1 MFLSTSSGSISG
13 RVELYYSTACGPRGS
28 RICCGCLVELSQGSG
43 RVDQYNPGTCA
54 GSSWLQRR
62 QTGWLGFACWH
73 VCTDSLMG
81 CATDGTCIQ
90 PTHQHINMAAWMSS
104 GLSATFRDIHS
115 ERASEAPVSAGSM
128 THFGLSQ
135 TFYKVDARDRARQ
148 DSVDLNSYQ
157 GWSTAGVSSYLESIS
172 SIDRSLLAPCSSGFS
187 NTAANEEYLR
197 VADDDGGLT
206 LSGLPDGGLVAY
218 CSDGYFWLA
227 PLCWALEADGSTL
240 SRVHLIYA

>member
-1 MFLSTSSGSISG
+1 
-13 RVELYYSTACGPRGS
+13 
-28 RICCGCLVELSQGSG
+28 
-43 RVDQYNPGTCA
+43 
-54 GSSWLQRR
+54 
-62 QTGWLGFACWH
+62 
-73 VCTDSLMG
+73 
-81 CATDGTCIQ
+81 
-90 PTHQHINMAAWMSS
+90 MSS

-148 DSVDLNSYQ
+148 DSVDLDSYQ
-157 GWSTAGVSSYLESIS
+157 GWSTAGVSSYFESIS

-197 VADDDGGLT
+197 VTDDDGGLT

-227 PLCWALEADGSTL
+227 PSCRGAAESCVPFIHFLVVGFARDNAKGH
-240 SRVHLIYA
+240 HLPNAAGTG